1 MRDFVLLTQ
10 AGRITRPALAALLD
24 EEELWKVRMRK
35 YWRSPAPLSHVL
47 AAALLCVLCVLG
59 GAAAQAQTGGGD
71 APPAAQAAPQDYEA
85 LARGPEQGGGRA
97 SVGVADYGALAATEG
112 SMLDRT
118 QTGVETFRDKLKA
131 KLDAAPHAI
140 IKIVETLAAASPTGE
155 AGYFIWI
162 ALVLGGGLIA
172 GFMVELFIYG
182 YRIVGPWFVAQQTPH
197 PQGYVDKLPILAVRV
212 VLSVIGAAITSTV
225 AVLIGVAMLEDNV
238 ATQKTAIVIIATFMA
253 IRLIVAVWRM
263 ILSPYLPNYR
273 IPALADADARKLF
286 HWMAFVGVF
295 GLGTLA
301 FCVWMDALGLPHAP
315 HALLT
320 ATLTLATVLLN
331 LAMMRANH
339 RAISNTILG
348 GRPEEEAG
356 VIASMA
362 ARLWAPLASAYFTFA
377 WAEMTYR
384 LILDL
389 PLGVPLIAGAYTVLA
404 AVLVVYAGVSYVIE
418 WAFRRQ
424 RAIREINRAA
434 EAAEALEA
442 SGVPSGGGAA
452 DIDGDGDDEAGP
464 PAPHQIRRA
473 VGYRMTSMEDL
484 ARRVA
489 SVMAIAAGFWSLL
502 WIWDANTMMDES
514 FFLARVF
521 DISVT
526 AFLGYIAYH
535 GVRIAIDQRIEEEGG
550 AEVEVQPGDEGGGA
564 GAASRLAT
572 LLPLFRNFLLV
583 FIAIVTV
590 MMTLVASG
598 FNVTAVFAGAGVVG
612 IAIGF
617 GAQTLVRDIFSG
629 MFFLIDDAF
638 RKGEYIDIGS
648 VKGTVEKISLRSFQ
662 LRHHLGMLH
671 TIPFGEIQFLT
682 NFSRDWVMMKLP
694 LRLTYDTDVE
704 KVRKLIKTLGKEL
717 QADPE
722 IGPKFLQPLKS
733 QGVYQ
738 MEESAMIVR
747 VKFMTKPGEQWVIR
761 KRIYAEIRELF
772 EREGIKFAHREVTVH
787 VADDR
792 PSPAPLTEE
801 QKKAVA
807 GAVRPILDP
816 PAEGRQMALQ
826 DER

>member
-1 MRDFVLLTQ
+1 MRTCMRSHSLSRCVGT
-10 AGRITRPALAALLD
+10 ALLALFSLMA
-24 EEELWKVRMRK
+24 LWTVD
-35 YWRSPAPLSHVL
+35 AH
-47 AAALLCVLCVLG
+47 
-59 GAAAQAQTGGGD
+59 AQAQEPPEPAGQRPTIVVIPPDEVGVEDYGALVRRAAGD
-71 APPAAQAAPQDYEA
+71 AQAD
-85 LARGPEQGGGRA
+85 
-97 SVGVADYGALAATEG
+97 VTDYGALAEAEG

-118 QTGVETFRDKLKA
+118 HTGVATFGDKLKA
-131 KLDAAPHAI
+131 KIHAVPQAWSNMLTTLD
-140 IKIVETLAAASPTGE
+140 AASPTGE
-155 AGYFIWI
+155 AEYFTWI
-162 ALVLGGGLIA
+162 FVVIGGGLVA
-172 GFMVELFIYG
+172 GFLVEWLIYG
-182 YRIVGPWFVAQQTPH
+182 IRIVGPWFIAQQIEH
-197 PQGYVDKLPILAVRV
+197 PMGYVDKLPILAIRV
-212 VLSVIGAAITSTV
+212 LLTVGGV
-225 AVLIGVAMLEDNV
+225 AVSTAVAALTGFALLEANGP
-238 ATQKTAIVIIATFMA
+238 TQKTAIVIFATYVV
-253 IRLIVAVWRM
+253 IRIIVAIWRM
-263 ILSPYLPNYR
+263 ILSPYLSNYR
-273 IPALADADARKLF
+273 IPALSDGDAVSLF
-286 HWMAFVGVF
+286 RWMSLGGIF
-295 GLGTLA
+295 GLTSLA
-301 FCVWMDALGLPHAP
+301 FCIWMDALGLPHET

-320 ATLTLATVLLN
+320 SALTLITVLIN
-331 LAMMRANH
+331 LAMIRANH
-339 RAISNTILG
+339 RAISQTILG
-348 GRPEEEAG
+348 GRGEERAG
-356 VIASMA
+356 VVSSMA
-362 ARLWAPLASAYFTFA
+362 ARLWAPLASAYFIFA
-377 WAEMTYR
+377 WAMLTYR

-389 PLGVPLIAGAYTVLA
+389 PLGVPLIAGAYTVLSV
-404 AVLVVYAGVSYVIE
+404 VLVVYAGVSYVIE

-424 RAIREINRAA
+424 HAIREINRLA
-434 EAAEALEA
+434 EEAEERETA
-442 SGVPSGGGAA
+442 SRVSGSGSA
-452 DIDGDGDDEAGP
+452 DIDGDGDAAAGP
-464 PAPHQIRRA
+464 PPPPSQFRRA
-473 VGYRMTSMEDL
+473 IGYRMITMEDL

-489 SVMAIAAGFWSLL
+489 SVLAVAAGFWSLL

-514 FFLARVF
+514 FLIARLF
-521 DISVT
+521 DVSVT

-535 GVRIAIDQRIEEEGG
+535 GVRIGIDQRIEEEGG

-583 FIAIVTV
+583 FIAIVTI
-590 MMTLVASG
+590 MMMLVSSG

-704 KVRKLIKTLGKEL
+704 KVRKLIKTLGQML
-717 QADPE
+717 QADPDL
-722 IGPKFLQPLKS
+722 GPKFLQPLKS

-738 MEESAMIVR
+738 MEESAMIIR
-747 VKFMTKPGEQWVIR
+747 VKFMTRPGEQWVIR

-792 PSPAPLTEE
+792 PNPEPLTED

-826 DER
+826 DDR

>member
-1 MRDFVLLTQ
+1 MCAFSRSNSLLRGAWAVLFAVFSLM
-10 AGRITRPALAALLD
+10 ALAGA
-24 EEELWKVRMRK
+24 EARAQEQQAET
-35 YWRSPAPLSHVL
+35 PAP
-47 AAALLCVLCVLG
+47 
-59 GAAAQAQTGGGD
+59 TGQQPTIVVI
-71 APPAAQAAPQDYEA
+71 PPNQI
-85 LARGPEQGGGRA
+85 
-97 SVGVADYGALAATEG
+97 GVEDYGALVRGAGAGETQAADYDALAES

-118 QTGVETFRDKLKA
+118 QTGVATFGDNLKA
-131 KLDAAPHAI
+131 KIKAAPQAWTNM
-140 IKIVETLAAASPTGE
+140 VTTLNAASPTGE
-155 AGYFIWI
+155 AEYFAWI
-162 ALVLGGGLIA
+162 
-172 GFMVELFIYG
+172 FMVIGAGLVVGFLVEWLIYG
-182 YRIVGPWFVAQQTPH
+182 RRIVGPWFIAQQVEH
-197 PQGYVDKLPILAVRV
+197 PQGYVDKLPILAIRV
-212 VLSVIGAAITSTV
+212 MLTVGGLAVSSAVAALIGF
-225 AVLIGVAMLEDNV
+225 AVLDANGP
-238 ATQKTAIVIIATFMA
+238 TQKTAIVIVATYVVIRILVA
-253 IRLIVAVWRM
+253 IWRM
-263 ILSPYLPNYR
+263 ILSPFLSNYR
-273 IPALADADARKLF
+273 IPALSDGDAVILYR
-286 HWMAFVGVF
+286 WMSFGAIF
-295 GLGTLA
+295 GLTSLA
-301 FCVWMDALGLPHAP
+301 LCVWMDALGLPHDT
-315 HALLT
+315 HALMT
-320 ATLTLATVLLN
+320 SVLTLLTVLIN
-331 LAMMRANH
+331 LAMIRANH
-339 RAISNTILG
+339 RAISQTILG
-348 GRPEEEAG
+348 GRGPEQAG
-356 VIASMA
+356 VISSMA
-362 ARLWAPLASAYFTFA
+362 ARLWAPLASAYFIFA

-389 PLGVPLIAGAYTVLA
+389 PLGVPLIAGAYTILSV
-404 AVLVVYAGVSYVIE
+404 VLVVYAGVSYVIE

-424 RAIREINRAA
+424 HAIREINRLAEEA
-434 EAAEALEA
+434 EQREAAALL
-442 SGVPSGGGAA
+442 SGGFGSA
-452 DIDGDGDDEAGP
+452 DTDGDGDDEAGP
-464 PAPHQIRRA
+464 PPPPQIRRA
-473 VGYRMTSMEDL
+473 VGFRMSTMEDL

-489 SVMAIAAGFWSLL
+489 SVLAVAAGFWSLL

-514 FFLARVF
+514 FLIARLF

-526 AFLGYIAYH
+526 AFLGYIAFH
-535 GVRIAIDQRIEEEGG
+535 AVRIAIDQRIEEEGG
-550 AEVEVQPGDEGGGA
+550 GEVSVEPGDEGGAA

-590 MMTLVASG
+590 MMMLVSSG

-638 RKGEYIDIGS
+638 RKGEYIDVGS

-694 LRLTYDTDVE
+694 LRLTYDTNVE

-717 QADPE
+717 QEDPE

-792 PSPAPLTEE
+792 PNPEPLTEE

-816 PAEGRQMALQ
+816 PVEGRQMALQ
-826 DER
+826 DDR